1 MNLMQSQDKTA
12 LVGILAGMSVVL
24 GYMENFI
31 PTPVPFI
38 RIGLA
43 NIPILIAVVM
53 LDSKTAMS
61 IAVLKSIILPIVSG
75 NFFIKIIIGL
85 PSSVVS
91 TAGMILIFYFLKKYV
106 SAVSVGAVGGYIHIM
121 LQIVLIKFF
130 FIKYLDI
137 YSVLPYFSIFGTLTG
152 IFTGLLT
159 NYITNKYFKGD
170 ECFRK

>member
-1 MNLMQSQDKTA
+1 MNLMQSQNKTA

-53 LDSKTAMS
+53 IDSKTAMS

-106 SAVSVGAVGGYIHIM
+106 SAVSVGVVGGYIHIM

-137 YSVLPYFSIFGTLTG
+137 YSVLPYFSILGAVTG